1 MTLTRLLA
9 CCQPVGLQFNALIV
23 VAYVEPMAFQNFTFP
38 QVIQDLGLTL
48 ADANLFAQVPLAAV
62 RPEFLA
68 QVLEGANLASAI
80 NTEKARSEFVIAPV
94 LFELRR
100 LHAGQLGL
108 FSGIELEA
116 DASRGLN
123 GVCDFVITKSP
134 RQHLVSAPLITI
146 IEAKNDNLRTGMG
159 QCIAAMC
166 AARVLNQAAAAP
178 IATVYGAVTTGT
190 AWKFLR
196 LREAE
201 VTLDLVEYHIESL
214 GKILGIFGHI
224 VETA

>member
-1 MTLTRLLA
+1 
-9 CCQPVGLQFNALIV
+9 
-23 VAYVEPMAFQNFTFP
+23 MAFQNFSFP
-38 QVIQDLGLTL
+38 QVAQDLGLTL
-48 ADANLFAQVPLAAV
+48 ADADLFSQIPAAPV
-62 RPEFLA
+62 RPDFVA

-100 LHAGQLGL
+100 LHAGHLGL
-108 FSGIELEA
+108 FSGIELDA
-116 DASRGLN
+116 DPGRGLN

-134 RQHLVSAPLITI
+134 RQHVVTAPLITI
-146 IEAKNDNLRTGMG
+146 IEAKNDNLRGGLG

-166 AARVLNQAAAAP
+166 AAQVLNQAASTPVTA
-178 IATVYGAVTTGT
+178 VYGAVTTGG

-196 LREAE
+196 LRQAE
-201 VTLDLVEYHIESL
+201 VTLDLVEYHVESL
-214 GKILGIFGHI
+214 AKIMAILGHI

>member
-1 MTLTRLLA
+1 
-9 CCQPVGLQFNALIV
+9 
-23 VAYVEPMAFQNFTFP
+23 MAFQNFSFP
-38 QVIQDLGLTL
+38 QVEQDLGLTVT
-48 ADANLFAQVPLAAV
+48 DANLFPQVPEAGV

-100 LHAGQLGL
+100 LHGGRFGL
-108 FSGIELEA
+108 FSGVELNA
-116 DASRGLN
+116 DPARGLN

-134 RQHLVSAPLITI
+134 RQHILSTPLITI
-146 IEAKNDNLRTGMG
+146 VEAKNDNLRTGLG
-159 QCIAAMC
+159 QCVATMC
-166 AARVLNQAAAAP
+166 AAQVLNEAAAAP
-178 IATVYGAVTTGT
+178 VAAVYGVVTTGT

-196 LREAE
+196 LQGTQVA
-201 VTLDLVEYHIESL
+201 LDLIEYHVESL
-214 GKILGIFGHI
+214 GKIMGILEHI

>member
-1 MTLTRLLA
+1 MKH
-9 CCQPVGLQFNALIV
+9 
-23 VAYVEPMAFQNFTFP
+23 MAFQNFSFP
-38 QVIQDLGLTL
+38 QVAQDLGLTL
-48 ADANLFAQVPLAAV
+48 VDSDLFSQVPPESV

-80 NTEKARSEFVIAPV
+80 NTEKARSEFIIAPV

-100 LHAGQLGL
+100 LHAGHLGL
-108 FSGIELEA
+108 FSGIELDA
-116 DASRGLN
+116 DPARGLN

-134 RQHLVSAPLITI
+134 RQHVVTAPLITI
-146 IEAKNDNLRTGMG
+146 VEAKNDNLRGGLG

-166 AARVLNQAAAAP
+166 AAQVLNQTAAAAVS
-178 IATVYGAVTTGT
+178 AVYGVVTTGS

-196 LREAE
+196 LQAAE
-201 VTLDLVEYHIESL
+201 VTLDLVEYHVESL
-214 GKILGIFGHI
+214 PKILGILGHI

>member
-1 MTLTRLLA
+1 
-9 CCQPVGLQFNALIV
+9 
-23 VAYVEPMAFQNFTFP
+23 MAFQNFSFP
-38 QVIQDLGLTL
+38 QVIQDLGLTF
-48 ADANLFAQVPLAAV
+48 ADADLFSPIPAVPV

-68 QVLEGANLASAI
+68 QVIEGTNLASAI

-100 LHAGQLGL
+100 LHPGRLGL
-108 FSGIELEA
+108 FSGTELEA

-123 GVCDFVITKSP
+123 GICDFIITRSP
-134 RQHLVSAPLITI
+134 LQHVVTAPLITI
-146 IEAKNDNLRTGMG
+146 VEAKNDNPRNGLG

-166 AARVLNQAAAAP
+166 AAQLLNQAAAVVISA
-178 IATVYGAVTTGT
+178 IYGVVTTGG

-196 LREAE
+196 LIGTDL
-201 VTLDLVEYHIESL
+201 TLGLVEYHIESL
-214 GKILGIFGHI
+214 GKILGILGHM